1 MRVLNQ
7 SNLSKFT
14 KPIRT
19 VCVTTTSAM
28 VIATAAVSVSMI
40 ANPVMAQSTTV
51 TGVLVEGNKRIATS
65 TILSLA
71 SLTPGTRYSAGQI
84 NAAVQRLNASGFFKS
99 VDFSVRSGRITIV
112 VDENPTVNRIAFEGN
127 KKLKDEDLRELIA
140 SQPRQTF
147 SAKRAEADAQ
157 QLAAAYSA
165 GGRVDA
171 QVTPRLIERSDNRVD
186 LIFQI
191 VEGRVTEIEK
201 ITFVGNRNYS
211 AKRLRSALA
220 TKQAGLIRTLVSS
233 DTFIQ
238 DRIELDKQKLRKF
251 YLNRGY
257 VDFSVLSTSADLTRN
272 KDAFLL
278 NFTVE
283 EGQQYKFGEV
293 TLVTTEDDIDIEEYQ
308 KVSKIKEGRN
318 YDPRKVETLV
328 QKLDVKLGSE
338 GFAFV
343 SAHPLIVRDDET
355 RTLDVEIELTR
366 GQRLFVERIDIEGN
380 STTLDR
386 VIRRQFE
393 LAEGDAFNRR
403 EIQEA
408 TDRIR
413 AMGLFESVDVQSREG
428 SSRDRAIIDVNVK
441 EKATGNLGI
450 GAGYSSSNG
459 LTMNLNLE
467 ERNFLGRGQT
477 VRFDVSNNSDART
490 FAFSFRDP
498 SFLDRDLN
506 AGFSIG
512 YRTTSN
518 TNIPVDI
525 STLEFAPNIRFP
537 LGKNSTLSVGYRLEN
552 EEIILQTIEDTTTTP
567 STTVDADLSPVIAP
581 DLGDQVK
588 SSVIL
593 GYNFDRTNSV
603 IEPTSG
609 LKFGINQQFTG
620 LGGDATFSK
629 TSVNLKS
636 YTTLFNDDII
646 LSAEIDAGAIFGS
659 GARVSDRFFLGGD
672 SLRGFEDYGIGP
684 RDVTYDDPVAATE
697 SGTAGQALGGNM
709 YAVARLEASFPIG
722 LPEEYGIFGGLFLDA
737 GSVWGL
743 DTAVAYGTLEDSPK
757 IRAAAGVSI
766 FWKTAIGPL
775 RFNFSRP
782 IKKEAYDLEENFR
795 FTIDTRF

>member
-1 MRVLNQ
+1 
-7 SNLSKFT
+7 
-14 KPIRT
+14 
-19 VCVTTTSAM
+19 M
-28 VIATAAVSVSMI
+28 VIGLAAVSVAVVPS
-40 ANPVMAQSTTV
+40 PVAAQSTTV
-51 TGVLVEGNKRIATS
+51 TGVSIDGNKRIASS

-71 SLTPGTRYSAGQI
+71 ALVPGTRYSSGQI

-99 VDFSVRSGRITIV
+99 VDFSVKSGRITII
-112 VDENPTVNRIAFEGN
+112 VDENPTINRIAFEGN
-127 KKLKDEDLRELIA
+127 KKLKDGDLESLIS

-157 QLAAAYSA
+157 QVAAAYSA

-186 LIFQI
+186 LVFQ
-191 VEGRVTEIEK
+191 VTEGRVTEIEK
-201 ITFVGNRNYS
+201 ITFVGNRNFS
-211 AKRLRSALA
+211 QKRLRSTLA
-220 TKQAGLIRTLVSS
+220 TKQAGLIRTLISS

-238 DRIELDKQKLRKF
+238 DRIELDKQRLREF

-257 VDFSVLSTSADLTRN
+257 VDFSVLSTSADLTRD

-293 TLVTTEDDIDIEEYQ
+293 TLVTTEDDIDIEAYQ
-308 KVSKIKEGRN
+308 KVSKIKTGRN
-318 YDPRKVETLV
+318 YDPRKVDTLI
-328 QKLDVKLGSE
+328 QELDVKLGSE

-343 SAHPLIVRDDET
+343 SAHPRISRNDDT
-355 RTLDVEIELTR
+355 RTLDLEIELTR

-413 AMGLFESVDVQSREG
+413 AMGLFESVDVESREG

-450 GAGYSSSNG
+450 GAGFSSSSG
-459 LTMNLNLE
+459 LTFNLNLE

-477 VRFDVSNNSDART
+477 IRLDLSNNSDAKNLG
-490 FAFSFRDP
+490 FSFSDP
-498 SFLDRDLN
+498 SFLDRDLR
-506 AGFSIG
+506 AGFRLG
-512 YRTTSN
+512 YRSSSNSKIPIDTT
-518 TNIPVDI
+518 
-525 STLEFAPNIRFP
+525 TLEFAPSIEFP
-537 LGKNSTLSVGYRLEN
+537 LGKNSLLSVTYRLET
-552 EEIILQTIEDTTTTP
+552 EEIKIQTTENTAVTP
-567 STTVDADLSPVIAP
+567 PVLIDVPVSTFISSDR
-581 DLGDQVK
+581 GKQVK
-588 SSVIL
+588 SSVIF
-593 GYNFDRTNSV
+593 GYSFDRTNSV
-603 IEPTSG
+603 IEPTG
-609 LKFGINQQFTG
+609 GFKFGVTQQFTG

-629 TSVNLKS
+629 TSVNFKT

-646 LSAEIDAGAIFGS
+646 LSAEFDAGAIAGS
-659 GARVSDRFFLGGD
+659 GARISDRFFLGGD
-672 SLRGFEDYGIGP
+672 KLRGFEDYGIGP
-684 RDVTYDDPVAATE
+684 RDVEFNNPTTGPADD
-697 SGTAGQALGGNM
+697 GTVGQALGGNM
-709 YAVARLEASFPIG
+709 YAVARLEASFPVG
-722 LPEEYGIFGGLFLDA
+722 LPEEYGVFGGVFLDA

-743 DTAVAYGTLEDSPK
+743 DGITSASIGTDANSPK

-782 IKKEAYDLEENFR
+782 IKKEVYDLEENFR

>member
-7 SNLSKFT
+7 SNLSKIT
-14 KPIRT
+14 ESIRT
-19 VCVTTTSAM
+19 ACVTTTSAM
-28 VIATAAVSVSMI
+28 VIATAAVSVSLI
-40 ANPVMAQSTTV
+40 ATPIMAQSTTV
-51 TGVLVEGNKRIATS
+51 TGVSIDGNKRIATS

-71 SLTPGTRYSAGQI
+71 ALTPGTRYSAGQI

-99 VDFSVRSGRITIV
+99 VDFDVKSGRVTIV
-112 VDENPTVNRIAFEGN
+112 VDENPTINRIAFEGN
-127 KKLKDEDLRELIA
+127 KKLKDNDLRGLIS

-171 QVTPRLIERSDNRVD
+171 QISPRLIERSDNRVD
-186 LIFQI
+186 LVFQV

-201 ITFVGNRNYS
+201 ITFVGNRS
-211 AKRLRSALA
+211 FSQKRLRSALA
-220 TKQAGLIRTLVSS
+220 TKQAGLIRALISS

-238 DRIELDKQKLRKF
+238 DRIELDKQQLREF

-257 VDFSVLSTSADLTRN
+257 VDFSVLSTSADLTRD

-278 NFTVE
+278 NFTIE

-293 TLVTTEDDIDIEEYQ
+293 TLVTTEDDIDIEAYQ
-308 KVSKIKEGRN
+308 KVSKIRTGRD
-318 YDPRKVETLV
+318 YDPRKVNTLV
-328 QKLDVKLGSE
+328 QELDTKLGSE

-343 SAHPLIVRDDET
+343 SAHPRISRDDDT
-355 RTLDVEIELTR
+355 RTLDIEVELTR

-403 EIQEA
+403 EVQEA

-413 AMGLFESVDVQSREG
+413 ATGLFESVNVETREG
-428 SSRDRAIIDVNVK
+428 SSRDRAIIDVNVT

-450 GAGYSSSNG
+450 GAGYSSSDG

-477 VRFDVSNNSDART
+477 VSLDVSNNSDAKT

-506 AGFSIG
+506 AGFSLG

-518 TNIPVDI
+518 SKIPIDI
-525 STLEFAPNIRFP
+525 TTLEFAPSIRFP
-537 LGKNSTLSVGYRLEN
+537 VGEYSRLSVGYRLEN
-552 EEIILQTIEDTTTTP
+552 EEILLQTTTDSTTMLETTTAVP
-567 STTVDADLSPVIAP
+567 FIAADA
-581 DLGDQVK
+581 GDQVK
-588 SSVIL
+588 SSLIF
-593 GYNFDRTNSV
+593 GYNFDRTNSA

-609 LKFGINQQFTG
+609 FKFGINQQFTG

-629 TSVNLKS
+629 TTVNLKG

-646 LSAEIDAGAIFGS
+646 LSAELDAGAIAGS

-672 SLRGFEDYGIGP
+672 KLRGFEDYGIGP
-684 RDVTYDDPVAATE
+684 RDVVNITPTDAT
-697 SGTAGQALGGNM
+697 SGQALGGNM
-709 YAVARLEASFPIG
+709 YAVARLEASFPVG
-722 LPEEYGIFGGLFLDA
+722 LPEEYGIFGGVFLDA

-743 DTAVAYGTLEDSPK
+743 DGITSTDIGTEPNNPK
-757 IRAAAGVSI
+757 IRAAAGLSI

-782 IKKEAYDLEENFR
+782 IKKEDYDVEENFR

>member
-7 SNLSKFT
+7 SNLSKFI
-14 KPIRT
+14 KPVRMA
-19 VCVTTTSAM
+19 CVSTTSAM
-28 VIATAAVSVSMI
+28 VIATAAVSVSVI
-40 ANPVMAQSTTV
+40 ATPIMAQSTTV
-51 TGVLVEGNKRIATS
+51 TGISVEGNKRIATS

-71 SLTPGTRYSAGQI
+71 ALTPGTRYSGGQI
-84 NAAVQRLNASGFFKS
+84 NAAVQRLNTSGFFKS
-99 VDFSVRSGRITIV
+99 VDFEVKSGRITIV
-112 VDENPTVNRIAFEGN
+112 VDENPTINRIAFEGN
-127 KKLKDEDLRELIA
+127 KKLKDEDLKGLIS

-171 QVTPRLIERSDNRVD
+171 QITPRLIERSDNRVD
-186 LIFQI
+186 LVFQV

-201 ITFVGNRNYS
+201 ITFVGNRNFS
-211 AKRLRSALA
+211 QKRLRSTLA
-220 TKQAGLIRTLVSS
+220 TKQAGLIRTLISS

-238 DRIELDKQKLRKF
+238 DRIELDKQQLREF

-257 VDFSVLSTSADLTRN
+257 VDFSVLSTSADLTRS

-278 NFTVE
+278 NFTIE

-293 TLVTTEDDIDIEEYQ
+293 TLVTTEDDIDIEAYQ
-308 KVSKIKEGRN
+308 KVSKIKPGRN
-318 YDPRKVETLV
+318 YDPRKVDTLI
-328 QKLDVKLGSE
+328 QELDVKLGSE

-343 SAHPLIVRDDET
+343 AAHPRITRNDDT
-355 RTLDVEIELTR
+355 RTLDIEVELTR

-386 VIRRQFE
+386 VIRRQFQ

-413 AMGLFESVDVQSREG
+413 AMGLFESVSVESREG
-428 SSRDRAIIDVNVK
+428 SSRDRAIIDVNVV

-450 GAGYSSSNG
+450 GAGYSSSDGFTLNF
-459 LTMNLNLE
+459 NLE

-477 VRFDVSNNSDART
+477 VRFDLSNNSDAKT
-490 FAFSFRDP
+490 FAFSFSDP
-498 SFLDRDLN
+498 SFLDRDLQ
-506 AGFSIG
+506 AGISLG
-512 YRTTSN
+512 YRTNSSSHLPIDT
-518 TNIPVDI
+518 TK
-525 STLEFAPNIRFP
+525 LEFSPSISFP
-537 LGKNSTLSVGYRLEN
+537 VGKDATLSIGYRLEN
-552 EEIILQTIEDTTTTP
+552 EEIAVKTTEDDSTTP
-567 STTVDADLSPVIAP
+567 PTTVSVDIAP
-581 DLGDQVK
+581 YIADDVGEKIK
-588 SSVIL
+588 SSIIF

-609 LKFGINQQFTG
+609 FKFGVTQQFTG
-620 LGGDATFSK
+620 LGGDLTFSK

-646 LSAEIDAGAIFGS
+646 LSAELDAGAIAGS
-659 GARVSDRFFLGGD
+659 GARISDRFFLGGD
-672 SLRGFEDYGIGP
+672 KLRGFEDYGIGP
-684 RDVTYDDPVAATE
+684 RDDTF
-697 SGTAGQALGGNM
+697 GQALGGNM

-743 DTAVAYGTLEDSPK
+743 DRVASTAFEGEAGSPK
-757 IRAAAGVSI
+757 IRAAAGFSI

-782 IKKEAYDLEENFR
+782 IKKEDYDLEENFR

>member
-7 SNLSKFT
+7 SNLARIT
-14 KPIRT
+14 KPLRMA
-19 VCVTTTSAM
+19 CVTTTSAM
-28 VIATAAVSVSMI
+28 AIGMAVVSVSMI

-51 TGVLVEGNKRIATS
+51 TGVSVEGNKRIATS

-71 SLTPGTRYSAGQI
+71 ALTPGTRYSAGQI
-84 NAAVQRLNASGFFKS
+84 NAAVQRLNASGFFKT
-99 VDFSVRSGRITIV
+99 VDFEVRSGRVTIV
-112 VDENPTVNRIAFEGN
+112 VDENPTINRIAFEGN
-127 KKLKDEDLRELIA
+127 KKLKDDDLKGLIS

-157 QLAAAYSA
+157 EMAKAYSA
-165 GGRVDA
+165 GGRIDA
-171 QVTPRLIERSDNRVD
+171 QITPRLIERSDNRVD
-186 LIFQI
+186 LVFQV

-211 AKRLRSALA
+211 QKRLRTALA
-220 TKQAGLIRTLVSS
+220 TKQAGLIRALISS

-238 DRIELDKQKLRKF
+238 DRLELDKQRLREF
-251 YLNRGY
+251 YLNRGFI
-257 VDFSVLSTSADLTRN
+257 DFSVLSTSADLTRN

-283 EGQQYKFGEV
+283 EGQQYKFGEI
-293 TLVTTEDDIDIEEYQ
+293 TLVTTEDDIDIESYQ
-308 KVSKIKEGRN
+308 KVSKIKAGRN
-318 YDPRKVETLV
+318 YDPRKIENLV
-328 QKLDVKLGSE
+328 QELDIKLGTE

-343 SAHPLIVRDDET
+343 SAHPRISRDDET

-413 AMGLFESVDVQSREG
+413 ATGLFENVSVESREG

-450 GAGYSSSNG
+450 GAGYSSSDG
-459 LTMNLNLE
+459 FTLNLNLE

-477 VRFDVSNNSDART
+477 VRFDLSNNSDARNLS
-490 FAFSFRDP
+490 FSFSDP
-498 SFLDRDLN
+498 SFLDRDLQ
-506 AGFSIG
+506 AGFRLG
-512 YRTTSN
+512 YRSSSN
-518 TNIPVDI
+518 TKIPIDTT
-525 STLEFAPNIRFP
+525 TLEFAPNMTFP
-537 LGKNSTLSVGYRLEN
+537 VGKNATMSIGYRLEN
-552 EEIILQTIEDTTTTP
+552 EEIKVQTEEDTSTTP
-567 STTVDADLSPVIAP
+567 STTVDVDISPFIAS
-581 DLGDQVK
+581 DAGKQVK
-588 SSVIL
+588 SSVIF

-603 IEPTSG
+603 IEPTAG
-609 LKFGINQQFTG
+609 FKFGISQQFTG
-620 LGGDATFSK
+620 LGGEATFSK
-629 TSVNLKS
+629 TSINFKT

-646 LSAEIDAGAIFGS
+646 LSAELDAGAITGS
-659 GARVSDRFFLGGD
+659 GARISDRFFLGGD
-672 SLRGFEDYGIGP
+672 KLRGFEDYGVGP
-684 RDVTYDDPVAATE
+684 RDVTNITPTDAT
-697 SGTAGQALGGNM
+697 SGQPLGGNM

-722 LPEEYGIFGGLFLDA
+722 LPEEYGIFGGVFLDA

-743 DTAVAYGTLEDSPK
+743 DGITSADVGTEVDSPK

-782 IKKEAYDLEENFR
+782 IKKEVYDIEENFR

>member
-7 SNLSKFT
+7 SNLYKII
-14 KPIRT
+14 KPVR
-19 VCVTTTSAM
+19 VACVTTTSAM
-28 VIATAAVSVSMI
+28 IIGMAAVTVSMM
-40 ANPVMAQSTTV
+40 ASPVEAQSTTV
-51 TGVLVEGNKRIATS
+51 TGVSVDGNKRIATS

-71 SLTPGTRYSAGQI
+71 ALTPGTRYSAGQI
-84 NAAVQRLNASGFFKS
+84 NAAVQRLNVSGFFKS
-99 VDFSVRSGRITIV
+99 VDFEVKSGRVTIV
-112 VDENPTVNRIAFEGN
+112 VDENPTINRIAFEGN
-127 KKLKDEDLRELIA
+127 KKLKDEDLKALIS

-157 QLAAAYSA
+157 EMAAAYSA
-165 GGRVDA
+165 GGRIDA
-171 QVTPRLIERSDNRVD
+171 QITPRLIERSDNRVD
-186 LIFQI
+186 LVFQV
-191 VEGRVTEIEK
+191 VEGSVTEIEK

-211 AKRLRSALA
+211 QKRLRSALA
-220 TKQAGLIRTLVSS
+220 TKQAGLIRALISS

-238 DRIELDKQKLRKF
+238 DRLELDKQRLREF

-257 VDFSVLSTSADLTRN
+257 VDFSVLSTSADLTRS
-272 KDAFLL
+272 KDAFLI
-278 NFTVE
+278 NFTIE
-283 EGQQYKFGEV
+283 EGQQYNFGEV
-293 TLVTTEDDIDIEEYQ
+293 TLVTTEDDIDIESYQ
-308 KVSKIKEGRN
+308 KVSKIKPGRN
-318 YDPRKVETLV
+318 YDPRKVETLI
-328 QKLDVKLGSE
+328 QELDVKLGTE
-338 GFAFV
+338 GFAFI
-343 SAHPLIVRDDET
+343 SAQPRISRNDET
-355 RTLDVEIELTR
+355 RTLDIEIELTR

-413 AMGLFESVDVQSREG
+413 ATGLFESVVVESREG

-450 GAGYSSSNG
+450 GAGYSSANG
-459 LTMNLNLE
+459 ATLNLNLE

-477 VRFDVSNNSDART
+477 IRLDLSNNSDAKNLS
-490 FAFSFRDP
+490 FGFSDP
-498 SFLDRDLN
+498 SFLDRDIQ
-506 AGFSIG
+506 AGFRLG

-518 TNIPVDI
+518 SKLPIDTT
-525 STLEFAPNIRFP
+525 TLEFAPNMTFP
-537 LGKNSTLSVGYRLEN
+537 VGKNATMSIGYRLEN
-552 EEIILQTIEDTTTTP
+552 EEIKIQTEELTAGVITNVP
-567 STTVDADLSPVIAP
+567 ISSYIIGDA
-581 DLGDQVK
+581 GKQVK
-588 SSVIL
+588 SSVIF

-609 LKFGINQQFTG
+609 FKFGISQQFTG
-620 LGGDATFSK
+620 LGGDANFSK
-629 TSVNLKS
+629 TSVNLKT

-646 LSAEIDAGAIFGS
+646 LSAEFDAGAITGS
-659 GARVSDRFFLGGD
+659 GARISDRFFLGGD
-672 SLRGFEDYGIGP
+672 KLRGFEDYGIGP
-684 RDVTYDDPVAATE
+684 RDVVFNGTTDD
-697 SGTAGQALGGNM
+697 GTVGQPLGGNM
-709 YAVARLEASFPIG
+709 YAVARLEASFPVG
-722 LPEEYGIFGGLFLDA
+722 LPEEYGVFGGVFLDA

-743 DTAVAYGTLEDSPK
+743 DGTSLATIGTDASSPK

-782 IKKEAYDLEENFR
+782 IKKEVYDIEENFR